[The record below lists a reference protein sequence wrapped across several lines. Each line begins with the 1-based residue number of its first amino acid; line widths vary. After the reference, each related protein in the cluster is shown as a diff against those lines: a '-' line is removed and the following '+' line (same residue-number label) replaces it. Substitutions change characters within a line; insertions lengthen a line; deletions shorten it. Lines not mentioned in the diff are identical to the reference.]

1 MDVQVTIFDL
11 KGNHLG
17 IKASTLDLRQPP
29 PGFHWFPKF
38 MLCPGV
44 TTPRFIETGF
54 GMGRPPKHS
63 GRATQQQFMFFLF
76 VLFFSQ
82 TFEGRFSL
90 LQRCNQELSQT
101 IRFKEK
107 KLETRDCWN
116 MIGLTSW
123 KQVIS
128 VKFTPYQVWRG
139 MCMHPGSRLTTR
151 QFIANSLL
159 LCLFKTLFYSG
170 FTGWGTPF
178 YTQIYGA
185 LGGHPSAF
193 HIGKPI
199 L

>member
-54 GMGRPPKHS
+54 GLGRPPKHS

-101 IRFKEK
+101 IRVKENK
-107 KLETRDCWN
+107 SWN
-116 MIGLTSW
+116 KRLLKHDWFDIMEAGHISEIYSISGMKRHVHAPW
-123 KQVIS
+123 K
-128 VKFTPYQVWRG
+128 
-139 MCMHPGSRLTTR
+139 
-151 QFIANSLL
+151 
-159 LCLFKTLFYSG
+159 
-170 FTGWGTPF
+170 
-178 YTQIYGA
+178 
-185 LGGHPSAF
+185 
-193 HIGKPI
+193 
-199 L
+199 

>member
-1 MDVQVTIFDL
+1 MMKSVKEFPYFSRWSSRCGCPL
-11 KGNHLG
+11 WLLWLG
-17 IKASTLDLRQPP
+17 PASPLWLHREDQQPRLGAVAEAL
-29 PGFHWFPKF
+29 PGVATTGK
-38 MLCPGV
+38 LTRATGV
-44 TTPRFIETGF
+44 TTGSHN
-54 GMGRPPKHS
+54 GRTRGGP
-63 GRATQQQFMFFLF
+63 
-76 VLFFSQ
+76 
-82 TFEGRFSL
+82 
-90 LQRCNQELSQT
+90 QR
-101 IRFKEK
+101 EK
-107 KLETRDCWN
+107 YGKVRNGGN
-116 MIGLTSW
+116 MIGLTWW

>member
-1 MDVQVTIFDL
+1 M
-11 KGNHLG
+11 
-17 IKASTLDLRQPP
+17 A
-29 PGFHWFPKF
+29 
-38 MLCPGV
+38 
-44 TTPRFIETGF
+44 
-54 GMGRPPKHS
+54 
-63 GRATQQQFMFFLF
+63 
-76 VLFFSQ
+76 
-82 TFEGRFSL
+82 
-90 LQRCNQELSQT
+90 ELST
-101 IRFKEK
+101 FLGCWVCDARAARAPKRFYFDGFFGARARRGPKGEK
-107 KLETRDCWN
+107 NLTAQWWEIWKSMEKYGKVRN
-116 MIGLTSW
+116 GGNVIGLTWW

-159 LCLFKTLFYSG
+159 LCVFKTLCYSG

>member
-1 MDVQVTIFDL
+1 MKSVKEFPYFSRCGPPLVLPLWLPVVTPVARVSFPVVATP
-11 KGNHLG
+11 GR
-17 IKASTLDLRQPP
+17 ASATAPSR
-29 PGFHWFPKF
+29 GCWSSRYSHNWEAETRAT
-38 MLCPGV
+38 GV
-44 TTPRFIETGF
+44 TTGSHN
-54 GMGRPPKHS
+54 GRTRGGP
-63 GRATQQQFMFFLF
+63 
-76 VLFFSQ
+76 
-82 TFEGRFSL
+82 
-90 LQRCNQELSQT
+90 QR
-101 IRFKEK
+101 EK
-107 KLETRDCWN
+107 YGKVRNGGN
-116 MIGLTSW
+116 MIGLTWW

-178 YTQIYGA
+178 YTQIYRA

-193 HIGKPI
+193 HIGKPS